1 MLRGSE
7 KKAIISQLAEVYDL
21 NADLTEVAQQQIPD
35 KGGYLRKVICFFIA
49 DTKAQVILGGCSSF
63 TAKNP
68 AATVCW
74 LCGKNRATILH
85 EFGCGMGVIVEEW
98 LWAGM
103 ICPIVRPAQRPPDY
117 GLHGVHRQVH
127 NGLSAL
133 VNSLQTV
140 HRWKRGKAVRW
151 VQWFLDPIRI
161 QARTANG
168 VALEEERKDK
178 KKVPLKIE
186 QTAAAEWVKSEGWDT
201 MCDHLEGEGL
211 LQHVVDM
218 GGVQV
223 SWTDAFRQWGKSLLA
238 TSDVVWKSGPLQLPD
253 MKILRT
259 ELKKMGE
266 AHKACEMNVTL
277 WAHLWIDHLLGW
289 ARRWGHIAIFAA
301 FKGEGRHKALKCE
314 ISKRSFRG
322 GSKGGRVSRLRGP
335 ECG

>member
-1 MLRGSE
+1 MWHRDGPTFLTNNVWVGISFDGTKLWQASFVHFTVGDLGSQMPLGSGILLCGSE
-7 KKAIISQLAEVYDL
+7 RKAIISQWAEVYDL
-21 NADLTEVAQQQIPD
+21 NADLIEVAQQQIPD
-35 KGGYLRKVICFFIA
+35 KGGYLREVIPFFIA
-49 DTKAQVILGGCSSF
+49 DTKAQVILGGSSSF
-63 TAKNP
+63 TAQNP

-74 LCGKNRATILH
+74 LCGENQATILH
-85 EFGCGMGVIVEEW
+85 EFGCGMGVIVEDW

-103 ICPIVRPAQRPPDY
+103 ICPIVRPPQRPPDY

-133 VNSLQTV
+133 LTSLQTV
-140 HRWKRGKAVRW
+140 HRWKKGKGVRW

-161 QARTANG
+161 QARTATG
-168 VALEEERKDK
+168 VASEDKRTDK

-201 MCDHLEGEGL
+201 MCDHLEGGGL

-218 GGVQV
+218 GGVKV

-238 TSDVVWKSGPLQLPD
+238 TNDVVWKSGPLQLPD

-266 AHKACEMNVTL
+266 ARKACEMNVSL
-277 WAHLWIDHLLGW
+277 WAHLWIDQLLG
-289 ARRWGHIAIFAA
+289 
-301 FKGEGRHKALKCE
+301 
-314 ISKRSFRG
+314 
-322 GSKGGRVSRLRGP
+322 
-335 ECG
+335 

>member
-1 MLRGSE
+1 MIFE
-7 KKAIISQLAEVYDL
+7 D
-21 NADLTEVAQQQIPD
+21 
-35 KGGYLRKVICFFIA
+35 
-49 DTKAQVILGGCSSF
+49 
-63 TAKNP
+63 
-68 AATVCW
+68 
-74 LCGKNRATILH
+74 
-85 EFGCGMGVIVEEW
+85 W

-103 ICPIVRPAQRPPDY
+103 ICPIVRPPQRPPDH
-117 GLHGVHRQVH
+117 GLHGVRRQVH

-133 VNSLQTV
+133 VNSLHTV

-151 VQWFLDPIRI
+151 VQWFLDPILI
-161 QARTANG
+161 QAWTASG

-178 KKVPLKIE
+178 KKMPLKIE
-186 QTAAAEWVKSEGWDT
+186 QTAAAESVKSEGWDT
-201 MCDHLEGEGL
+201 MCDHLEEEGL

-238 TSDVVWKSGPLQLPD
+238 TSDVVWKSGPSQLPD
-253 MKILRT
+253 MKILRA

-289 ARRWGHIAIFAA
+289 ARRSGHIAIFAA

-314 ISKRSFRG
+314 I
-322 GSKGGRVSRLRGP
+322 
-335 ECG
+335 